1 MSSAGS
7 ASRKRSVIA
16 VGNSAA
22 VANHGGAKRPRSA
35 DVPNPAAAAGGGHV
49 VAPPSTVRF
58 LEPESTP
65 SNASS
70 VSALDLKNQFLE
82 KLSAPPYAA
91 GGISN
96 SELKT
101 LFGQAAY
108 LRLVPIINELNQQS
122 RLRMSHLA
130 SGELSYQLVPE
141 DLAVRLDGLDASSR
155 LVYQVIER
163 SKTAGIW
170 TKDIRMQTNIQQ
182 QMLTKILKNLEQ
194 RQLIK
199 PVKSVTQKAKKLYM
213 LYELE
218 PSKEITGGVWYSDQE
233 FDHSFISE
241 LREFLLQCLRRLN
254 GGKGCTVAEIKD
266 KIQQSN
272 VSRVALSNDDIGQL
286 MRTLVYDHLVEEVP
300 DHRENNSTGHEHRV
314 YQVSKRL
321 SSVCDFAWWDTLKD
335 DFHFRTIVFED
346 GITLGPHEPHY
357 HTSS

>member
-1 MSSAGS
+1 MSSTSS
-7 ASRKRSVIA
+7 ASRKRSVIT
-16 VGNSAA
+16 VGNTSATT
-22 VANHGGAKRPRSA
+22 NHDTHSSSTKRPRNA
-35 DVPNPAAAAGGGHV
+35 VTDGAATGGPV
-49 VAPPSTVRF
+49 VAAPSTVRF
-58 LEPESTP
+58 LEPEATP
-65 SNASS
+65 SDASS
-70 VSALDLKNQFLE
+70 STIDLKNQFLE
-82 KLSAPPYAA
+82 NLSAPQYAA
-91 GGISN
+91 AGISN
-96 SELKT
+96 SELKA
-101 LFGQAAY
+101 LFGPAAY

-141 DLAVRLDGLDASSR
+141 DLAGKLSGLDASSR

-163 SKTAGIW
+163 SSTAGIW

-266 KIQQSN
+266 KIQQAN
-272 VSRVALSNDDIGQL
+272 VSRVALTNDDVGQL

-300 DHRENNSTGHEHRV
+300 DRRDDSKGHEHRV

-335 DFHFRTIVFED
+335 DFHFRTVAFED
-346 GITLGPHEPHY
+346 GITLAPHEPHY